1 MTGRRLL
8 AALGTTACVAAV
20 IAEAI
25 ASGLR
30 SFDRALAD
38 YAVEIPKHVPAEWVA
53 AEAEWLIDGEDD

>member
-20 IAEAI
+20 IAEAV
-25 ASGLR
+25 AAGLR

-38 YAVEIPKHVPAEWVA
+38 YCVEIKHVPDPWVA
-53 AEAEWLIDGEDD
+53 ANSEWLLGEDD